1 MIHLVSDKS
10 RIIFDRSGFERLS
23 YPDIERTQQIL
34 DVVFPDV
41 LLSECLNPSKPSR
54 KKLLNKK
61 LLKFSYIWIF
71 TRADCESIISHE
83 GIRRDI
89 QLNQFQDTVL
99 LCVRTQE
106 VLESLDF
113 KWLRNFMDDKNR
125 DINQRGYNYY
135 LDGLDEGKSFND
147 LINSLAENNSMSD
160 DEKRELKNYS
170 KNIGAPG
177 SSQEPEDIAG
187 SVDNLILM
195 NYFGHKVETLEDIK
209 AMTETDIDYNAF
221 NDESKYLIFHEWMTY
236 YLIMGESAGMKG
248 LDKSYFNDLMYCYYV
263 PLCDIFVTAE
273 KTFPL
278 VLKPIVDRFDFFS
291 FMTFEEFSDR
301 YLK

>member
-1 MIHLVSDKS
+1 MLHLVSHKKK
-10 RIIFDRSGFERLS
+10 IIFDRSGFEKLS
-23 YPDIERTQQIL
+23 YSDIEKTEQTF

-54 KKLLNKK
+54 KKSLERK
-61 LLKFSYIWIF
+61 LLRFSYIWIF
-71 TRADCESIISHE
+71 THADCESIISHE

-99 LCVRTQE
+99 LCVKTQE

-135 LDGLDEGKSFND
+135 LDGSDEGQSFND

-160 DEKRELKNYS
+160 DEKRELKNYF
-170 KNIGAPG
+170 KNIGTPG
-177 SSQEPEDIAG
+177 SSQEPEDIAR

-195 NYFGHKVETLEDIK
+195 NHFGHKVETYKDVK
-209 AMTETDIDYNAF
+209 AITETDIDYNAF
-221 NDESKYLIFHEWMTY
+221 NDESKYLIFHHWLIY
-236 YLIMGESAGMKG
+236 YLVIGESSGMKG
-248 LDKSYFNDLMYCYYV
+248 LDKSYFNDLMYCYYI

-273 KTFPL
+273 RTFPL
-278 VLKPIVDRFDFFS
+278 VLKPIADRFDFFN